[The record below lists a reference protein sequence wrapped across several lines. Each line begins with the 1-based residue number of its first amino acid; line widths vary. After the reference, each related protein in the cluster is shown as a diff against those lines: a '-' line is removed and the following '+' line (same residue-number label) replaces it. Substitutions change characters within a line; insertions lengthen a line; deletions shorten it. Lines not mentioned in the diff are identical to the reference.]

1 MNAGFQAQRRSGF
14 TLIELLVVI
23 SIVAILVA
31 MAFPVFQ
38 KVRLSSWRAVS
49 VHTLQQLNAAGA
61 AYRAEHDGEFWRYRE
76 PIAGGNVWWF
86 GFESASA
93 AGSGE
98 GNRTLDLARGPLGP
112 YVMAS
117 SGVKSDPAFASLGK
131 TYKPKFTNGTFG
143 YGYNGLLG
151 GGALGTTAVARMA
164 QFTQPAG
171 IVVFATCAQV
181 NVFQTPAS
189 AKNPM
194 IEEFYLIDATQTTVH
209 FRYGG
214 KALAAMLDGSISEL
228 PMDPTT
234 IDKRMPSAKIGRFA
248 PVGSKLYLAE

>member
-1 MNAGFQAQRRSGF
+1 VKTRRQALRGSGF

-23 SIVAILVA
+23 CIVAVLVA

-38 KVRLSSWRAVS
+38 KVRLTSWRAAS
-49 VHTLQQLNAAGA
+49 THTLQQLSTAGA
-61 AYRAEHDGEFWRYRE
+61 AYRADHDGEFWRYRE
-76 PIAGGNVWWF
+76 PLPDGTAWWF
-86 GFESASA
+86 GFESSSN
-93 AGSGE
+93 AGAGE
-98 GNRTLDLARGPLGP
+98 GNRKLDLARGPLGP

-131 TYKPKFTNGTFG
+131 THKPKFANGTYGF
-143 YGYNGLLG
+143 GYNGLLG
-151 GGALGTTAVARMA
+151 GGSLGSAPVARMS
-164 QFTQPAG
+164 QFTQLTKV
-171 IVVFATCAQV
+171 VVFATSAQV
-181 NVFQTPAS
+181 NTFQSPAT

-214 KALAAMLDGSISEL
+214 KALAAMLDGSIAEL
-228 PMDPTT
+228 PMDRTT
-234 IDKRMPSAKIGRFA
+234 VDKRMPSAKIGRFA